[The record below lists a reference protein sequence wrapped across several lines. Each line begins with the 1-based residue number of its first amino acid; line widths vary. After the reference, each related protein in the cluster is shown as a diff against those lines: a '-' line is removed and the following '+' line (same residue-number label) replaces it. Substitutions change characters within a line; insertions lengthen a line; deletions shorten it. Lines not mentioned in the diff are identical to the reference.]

1 MPQTSGT
8 PNPGMSTPPG
18 AASTARL
25 PEWPLVGRDD
35 EFAVAR
41 EAIMSHGGVVLTG
54 GAGVGKT
61 RLAWELL
68 AVVSVR
74 SGRPPPDSIVALWK
88 DGPAPLI
95 VLQAL
100 SRQEAESLV
109 TSVLD
114 GPIEGTVFHRLWEL
128 SGGNA
133 RFLRELVR
141 HGIESGGLRRERG
154 LWRWPGGFEP
164 GDRLQDIVAVYIGAL
179 DARNG
184 PRSNWW
190 RWGSRSRSCVC
201 GTWASVAPSSGSSVA
216 VD

>member
-1 MPQTSGT
+1 MVGRGRDATLRAIV
-8 PNPGMSTPPG
+8 G
-18 AASTARL
+18 ALAHESERA
-25 PEWPLVGRDD
+25 PLVLGADD
-35 EFAVAR
+35 AHLLDDPSASLVHQLATTGT
-41 EAIMSHGGVVLTG
+41 ASVVVT
-54 GAGVGKT
+54 
-61 RLAWELL
+61 
-68 AVVSVR
+68 VR

-114 GPIEGTVFHRLWEL
+114 GPIEGTAFHRLWEL

-133 RFLRELVR
+133 LFLRELVR